1 MFSFV
6 IIALLL
12 TFSLIYCF
20 IYHPD
25 VHYYLRLDKKDKVLC
40 TNDKLEK
47 TQNQVRV
54 YDVE

>member
-1 MFSFV
+1 MFLFV

-25 VHYYLRLDKKDKVLC
+25 VHYYLRLDKKDKVFC
-40 TNDKLEK
+40 INDKFEK